1 MRLVIWLL
9 VLGLIAGG
17 VHYAATNRYE
27 YYTQGQ
33 TQARRDRW
41 LGKVEVWGC
50 VSQFR
55 GTDTAYYPM
64 AGDPQDKSCALFG
77 WTTQ

>member
-9 VLGLIAGG
+9 VLGLVAGG

-27 YYTQGQ
+27 YFNQGQ
-33 TQARRDRW
+33 TRRDR
-41 LGKVEVWGC
+41 LTGKLEVWGC

-55 GTDTAYYPM
+55 GTDTAYFPM